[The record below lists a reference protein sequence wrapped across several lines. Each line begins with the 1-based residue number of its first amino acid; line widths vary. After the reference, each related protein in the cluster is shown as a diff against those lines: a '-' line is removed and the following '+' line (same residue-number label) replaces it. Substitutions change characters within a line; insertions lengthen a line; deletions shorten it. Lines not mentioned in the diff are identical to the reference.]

1 MTESKPAAPVPS
13 ERLSLSATQVLASG
27 LAAVSA
33 TVAASYFGVAGT
45 VIGAALGSVIS
56 VVGGAIYTYSIR
68 QTRNRV
74 RQTLDVAVSQRFS
87 VRSPS
92 VADRQPFSVRLR
104 SALPALNPR
113 RLGLAAAGLFLL
125 VLAATTGFELA
136 SGQPLAA
143 TVSGKHGSGTSL
155 DGGKTS
161 KPSVPA
167 SHSPSSSAS
176 SQPTVTVTVPAS
188 SVPAS
193 SAPAS
198 GSPSSNPATGN
209 PPSSGAPSSAAPSS
223 QPPSSPPATSSSPV
237 G

>member
-1 MTESKPAAPVPS
+1 
-13 ERLSLSATQVLASG
+13 LSATQVLASG
-27 LAAVSA
+27 LAAASA

-92 VADRQPFSVRLR
+92 VADRQPLPARLR

-113 RLGLAAAGLFLL
+113 RLALVAAGLFLL

-155 DGGKTS
+155 DGGTTS
-161 KPSVPA
+161 KPSVPGG
-167 SHSPSSSAS
+167 HSPRSSAGN
-176 SQPTVTVTVPAS
+176 QPTVTVTVPAS

-193 SAPAS
+193 
-198 GSPSSNPATGN
+198 GSPSSNPATSS
-209 PPSSGAPSSAAPSS
+209 PPTSGAPTSAAPSS
-223 QPPSSPPATSSSPV
+223 QPPSSPPATSSSPA